1 MITRRG
7 ARLHVPPEDPR
18 KSSAPRAAL
27 GVLAMCTALNFLSR
41 GVSDTY
47 AVFLLPLAREF
58 DADRAALTSVY
69 SVYMLVYGL
78 AAPVAGMA
86 FDRFGPRA
94 LYCAG
99 AALFGATY
107 VLAGSAATLGQLYL
121 LIGVLGGI
129 ASVAVGM
136 VPASALVSRWFR
148 QRLPSAMS
156 VLYAALGTGVLL
168 LAPTSQW
175 LIEQTGWRTAYH
187 LLGGAVLLLFPG
199 LLALPWRTI
208 AAGHPDYNQPSATA
222 TRRAG
227 VATIAQALRM
237 SAFWGLFGI
246 MFVTSFTT
254 FSIVV
259 QIVAYLVE
267 IGFAPLEAASV
278 YGVMGMLSILGM
290 LGSGWL
296 AQRYGERLIATLS
309 YSCTIAGIAVL
320 ALLKWQPAYALLV
333 SFALLFGTVQGS
345 RGPLVATLAARLF
358 DRSGLGAVYGC
369 ISLGMGVGAALGSS
383 TAGTL
388 HDLTGGYRIGFA
400 LAASSAL
407 IGMLLFRLIASLTEP
422 RPAEAAR

>member
-1 MITRRG
+1 MH
-7 ARLHVPPEDPR
+7 ADNSAPPE
-18 KSSAPRAAL
+18 AAARRMGI
-27 GVLAMCTALNFLSR
+27 GVLVLCVALNFLSR

-58 DADRAALTSVY
+58 GADRAALTSVY

-78 AAPVAGMA
+78 AAPIAGIA
-86 FDRFGPRA
+86 FDRFGPRV

-107 VLAGSAATLGQLYL
+107 LLAGSAATLGQLYL

-129 ASVAVGM
+129 GSVAVGM

-175 LIEQTGWRTAYH
+175 LIELTGWRTAYH
-187 LLGGAVLLLFPG
+187 LLGGAVLLLFPL

-208 AAGHPDYNQPSATA
+208 AAGHPGYNQPST
-222 TRRAG
+222 TPTTRAG
-227 VATIAQALRM
+227 VATLVQALRM

-259 QIVAYLVE
+259 QLVAYLVE
-267 IGFAPLEAASV
+267 IGFAPLEAASA
-278 YGVMGMLSILGM
+278 YGVMGMLSIAGM

-296 AQRYGERLIATLS
+296 AQRYGERLIATVS
-309 YSCTIAGIAVL
+309 YSSTIAGIAML

-333 SFALLFGTVQGS
+333 AFALLFGTVQGS

-358 DRSGLGAVYGC
+358 ARSGLGAVYGC

-388 HDLTGGYRIGFA
+388 HDWTGGYRAAFA
-400 LAASSAL
+400 LAATTAL
-407 IGMLLFRLIASLTEP
+407 AGMALFRFVASLTE
-422 RPAEAAR
+422 RPPADAVH